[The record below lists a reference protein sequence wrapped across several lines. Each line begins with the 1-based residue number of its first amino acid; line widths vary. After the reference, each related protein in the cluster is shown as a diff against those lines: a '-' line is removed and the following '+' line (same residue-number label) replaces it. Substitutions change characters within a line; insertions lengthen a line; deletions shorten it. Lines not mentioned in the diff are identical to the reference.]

1 MKGGRTGKTKELN
14 RAKNHKKQA
23 DGEMMTGFMQE
34 ACFL

>member
-1 MKGGRTGKTKELN
+1 MMGGRNEKPKELN